1 MAKLLGPFIAST
13 SLLFIL
19 LSGAV
24 NFAEASEASDLL
36 ESGTQAF
43 TSGKYREA
51 EGFFQKALKIEPDNF
66 LATRDLAKI
75 KIELGNFESAIA
87 LLDNLLKLPIAKG
100 RNILVFIEG
109 DPEPHEAELV
119 DETVMTIDKSADQEN
134 AEFSKFLKEDAMGP
148 VPHYRVNLSKSG
160 VMKLL
165 PKSKTRIKYHG
176 IPAATRDRVI
186 ALKMTAQKKL
196 VAAFPGEPEEEM
208 VLIESGCFQMGSDRG
223 DPDEQPVH
231 EVCISPFKIGKYEV
245 QQKNFRKVMKTNP
258 SQHIGANLPVDNVS
272 WEEARDYCKK
282 MGLRLPKEAEWEY
295 AARAGTKTEFY
306 WGNRVTGKE
315 GNFCDRE
322 CELSTREPRV
332 TDGFKNTSPVGSYPA
347 NPFGL
352 YDMAGNVNEWVQDWK
367 EVEKNY
373 YLLSPKNDPL
383 GPRPEL
389 DTCSGAECVGAISIT
404 IKMFRGGSWNQRVV
418 EMRSANRRQAHFQ
431 LHADGVG
438 FRCASD

>member
-1 MAKLLGPFIAST
+1 MTKLIQALTVST
-13 SLLFIL
+13 SLLFFLFI
-19 LSGAV
+19 GAV
-24 NFAEASEASDLL
+24 NFIEASEVSDLM
-36 ESGTQAF
+36 ESGNQAF
-43 TSGKYREA
+43 TIGKYKEA
-51 EGFFQKALKIEPDNF
+51 EETFQKVLKIEPDNY
-66 LATRDLAKI
+66 LASRDLAKV
-75 KIELGNFESAIA
+75 KIELEKFESAIS

-109 DPEPHEAELV
+109 DPESHEAELV
-119 DETVMTIDKSADQEN
+119 DETVMVVDETAENEN
-134 AEFSKFLKEDAMGP
+134 AEFNKFLKDDAMEP

-165 PKSKTRIKYHG
+165 PKSKTRIKYSG
-176 IPAATRDRVI
+176 IPASTRDQVM

-196 VAAFPGEPEEEM
+196 ISTLPGEPNEEM
-208 VLIESGCFQMGSDRG
+208 VQIKGGCFQMGSTVG

-231 EVCISPFKIGKYEV
+231 EVCISPFKMGKYEV
-245 QQKNFRKVMKTNP
+245 QQKNFQKVMGTNP

-282 MGLRLPKEAEWEY
+282 MGMRLPREAEWEY
-295 AARAGTKTEFY
+295 STRAGTTTEFY

-315 GNFCDRE
+315 GNFCDHE

-332 TDGFKNTSPVGSYPA
+332 TDGFKNTAPVGSYPE

-367 EVEKNY
+367 EVEQNY
-373 YLLSPKNDPL
+373 YRVSPKNDPQ
-383 GPRPEL
+383 GPRSEL
-389 DTCSGAECVGAISIT
+389 DTCSGAECVGAVSIT
-404 IKMFRGGSWNQRVV
+404 IKMFRGGAWNQRVV

-438 FRCASD
+438 FRCASN